1 MNKNK
6 KLTLDKL
13 SVGEEAIVETFTN
26 DAVKLILLEMG
37 CIPGEKIS
45 IERIAPLGDPIAVNI
60 AGYLLSMRKAEAA
73 AVEVKKI

>member
-1 MNKNK
+1 MNKNP

-13 SVGEEAIVETFTN
+13 SIGEQAIVESFTN
-26 DAVKLILLEMG
+26 DSIKLLLLEMG

-45 IERIAPLGDPIAVNI
+45 VERIAPLGDPIAINVS
-60 AGYLLSMRKAEAA
+60 GYLLSMRKAEAA